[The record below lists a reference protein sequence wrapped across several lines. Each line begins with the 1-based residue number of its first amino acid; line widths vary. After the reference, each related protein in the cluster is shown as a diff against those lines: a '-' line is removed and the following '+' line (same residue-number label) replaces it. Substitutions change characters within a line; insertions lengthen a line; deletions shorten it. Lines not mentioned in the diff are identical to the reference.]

1 MSSPIDDIVMVEAGP
16 SNDGPDIFDGPDDLA
31 FVEKPR
37 ERPTLQRS
45 KSSAKR
51 PDKLMGLFGSFRNS
65 RKASEVVN
73 HPKSQ
78 GVYGDEDSNVR
89 RKRTVAGERD
99 GAKRIRR
106 DDRNVGRSDKYE
118 TDAEG
123 FMTDGIP
130 NGDDADEVDAQREE
144 RRARRVERERAAKE
158 ARDAEIRKAEEK
170 RAKRREA
177 EKARVAAEKEK
188 IREARE
194 RRIQREEEEEE
205 ARRQED
211 KRARR
216 AARDDR
222 RVREDE
228 EAREAE
234 ARAAERR
241 SKRRER
247 EIQVNDNVDELRPRP
262 SKPDRRRSHMDRSVT
277 SPAFDDEA
285 ERRLHREMRKAR
297 RTPAET
303 EEANRRKSA
312 MPPQDYFDPRNGT
325 TKDDR
330 VDFNTTAPLAA
341 DAPYINGGG
350 KDHTSSWVESQIIEP
365 PAPPP
370 IEPTVMDPPPV
381 MGTNGGYD
389 DANAD
394 EDARRAMRRSRR
406 HSKYVDAAPDDGE
419 DRRRRRESRRVEKD
433 AIRSSEGSDAGPK
446 YSRRQS
452 DYAGARTFDGRAAN
466 DGGAGKRSSW
476 FKKMTNF

>member
-1 MSSPIDDIVMVEAGP
+1 MSSPIDDIVMVESGP
-16 SNDGPDIFDGPDDLA
+16 SNDGPDVFDGPDDLA
-31 FVEKPR
+31 FVERPR
-37 ERPTLQRS
+37 ERAPLQRS
-45 KSSAKR
+45 KSSAKK

-65 RKASEVVN
+65 RRPSEIAN
-73 HPKSQ
+73 RPKSQ
-78 GVYGDEDSNVR
+78 GVYGDEDGNVH
-89 RKRTVAGERD
+89 RKRTVVGERD
-99 GAKRIRR
+99 GAKRLRR
-106 DDRNVGRSDKYE
+106 DDRKIGRSDKYE

-123 FMTDGIP
+123 FMTDGLP
-130 NGDDADEVDAQREE
+130 NGDDAEDIDAQREE
-144 RRARRVERERAAKE
+144 RRARRIEKERAAKE
-158 ARDAEIRKAEEK
+158 ARDAEVRKAEEK
-170 RAKRREA
+170 KAKRRQA
-177 EKARVAAEKEK
+177 EKARVTAEKEK

-194 RRIQREEEEEE
+194 RRIRKEEEEE
-205 ARRQED
+205 ARRQEE

-216 AARDDR
+216 AAREDR
-222 RVREDE
+222 RAKEEE
-228 EAREAE
+228 EAREAD

-247 EIQVNDNVDELRPRP
+247 EIQANDAVDESRSRP

-277 SPAFDDEA
+277 SPALDDEA
-285 ERRLHREMRKAR
+285 ERRLRREMRKAR

-312 MPPQDYFDPRNGT
+312 LPPQDYFDPRNASG
-325 TKDDR
+325 KADV
-330 VDFNTTAPLAA
+330 VDFNTTAPLPA
-341 DAPYINGGG
+341 DVPYMNGSG
-350 KDHTSSWVESQIIEP
+350 KDHTSSWVESQVLEP

-381 MGTNGGYD
+381 MGANGAYD

-406 HSKYVDAAPDDGE
+406 HSKYVDATTDDGE
-419 DRRRRRESRRVEKD
+419 DRRRRRESRRMEKD
-433 AIRSSEGSDAGPK
+433 AIRSSEGSDGGLPK

-452 DYAGARTFDGRAAN
+452 DYAGVRTFDGRAAN